1 MTYINEL
8 IKAAIAARANA
19 YAPYSGF
26 YVGAALLTEEG
37 RIYTGVNV
45 ENASYP
51 VGICA
56 ERSAFSAAVSA
67 GERNFS
73 AIAIIGGKGNILP
86 KQYCPPCGMCR
97 QFMSEFAGSD
107 FTVIFAKNEDDYRLY
122 KLSELLPRSFNSISN

>member
-1 MTYINEL
+1 MIS
-8 IKAAIAARANA
+8 AAFSARENA

-37 RIYTGVNV
+37 TIYSGANV

-67 GERNFS
+67 GERRFA
-73 AIAIIGGKGNILP
+73 AIAIVGGK
-86 KQYCPPCGMCR
+86 KDKKTDFCFPCGMCR
-97 QFMSEFAGSD
+97 QFMAEFCKEDFQIILANSSD
-107 FTVIFAKNEDDYRLY
+107 NY
-122 KLSELLPRSFNSISN
+122 KLYNMGMLLPKTFLLK